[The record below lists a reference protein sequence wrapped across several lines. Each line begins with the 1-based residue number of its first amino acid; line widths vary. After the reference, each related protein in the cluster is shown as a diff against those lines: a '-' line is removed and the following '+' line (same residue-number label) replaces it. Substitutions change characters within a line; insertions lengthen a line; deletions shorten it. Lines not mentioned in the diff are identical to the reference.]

1 MALLPVRLFGDPVL
15 RTRAREVEVADD
27 SVRDLARG
35 MEETMRAAPGIGLAA
50 PQVGV
55 LRRVIVWENEE
66 DRGALAN
73 PVIVDRKGQVEGEE
87 GCLSLP
93 GLAYPV
99 VRSEWVRVEG
109 LELGG
114 KAVVVEAHDLT
125 ARILQHEI
133 DHLNGVLFIDHLP
146 LDLRRE
152 ALAKLRL
159 QELAVPV
166 KAASSPTL

>member
-1 MALLPVRLFGDPVL
+1 MPILPIRLFGDPVL
-15 RTRAREVEVADD
+15 RTRAAEIGDMDRSVTNLMESMAD
-27 SVRDLARG
+27 
-35 MEETMRAAPGIGLAA
+35 TMRAAPGIGLAA

-73 PVIVDRKGQVEGEE
+73 PVILDQDGAIEGEE

-99 VRSEWVRVEG
+99 VRSEWVVVEGIDELGDEVRVE
-109 LELGG
+109 
-114 KAVVVEAHDLT
+114 AYDLT

-133 DHLNGVLFIDHLP
+133 DHLNGILYIDHLAD
-146 LDLRRE
+146 DLRAE
-152 ALAKLRL
+152 AIAKLR
-159 QELAVPV
+159 EM
-166 KAASSPTL
+166 AAAPLEGSKPL